1 MITNRVRLK
10 IRFPFVLVIF
20 LLLISG
26 CGEDSVIDPDGDG
39 NDPEEIFDEWSFPV
53 NYNFEVSLYSDV
65 DTVAVADT
73 FDVKIV
79 FYNIRDVLGMGLVIS
94 YDSDLIE
101 ISSVIPGPYFSPESL
116 VIALSLIEPD
126 INRISYGASFIR
138 GSQLTVSNSGIVAK
152 LRCVA
157 KKNGLAKFSI
167 IPGKYEIIGIDGK
180 LVSNFRSLTISN
192 SSVIVE

>member
-1 MITNRVRLK
+1 MITNGVRLK

-26 CGEDSVIDPDGDG
+26 CGEDSVIDPDGGGTDE
-39 NDPEEIFDEWSFPV
+39 PEDEWSFPV

-79 FYNIRDVLGMGLVIS
+79 FYNIRGVFGMGLEIS

-116 VIALSLIEPD
+116 VIALTMIESN
-126 INRISYGASFIR
+126 INRVNYGASFIKE
-138 GSQLTVSNSGIVAK
+138 SQQTVSISGIVAK

-157 KKNGLAKFSI
+157 KKSGLAKFSI